1 MTLSAPLVVVGSAN
15 ADMFVEV
22 DRLPKE
28 GETIAAKS
36 GQTFAGGKGANQASC
51 AARLSYPTYF
61 VGQVG
66 KDGHASL
73 VRDALTS
80 AGVRLDHM
88 NTVKGPTGHA
98 LVMLQP
104 GGKSSIV
111 LVQGANVSWP
121 RLADGINRLTTTVQQ
136 LIRRAGAVLLQR
148 EVPDSVNMEAAKV
161 QNLGLQFLIRKNLSS
176 FFCCCTFLFLS
187 FCCHIV
193 SYKRL
198 NHNQRQDAFI
208 RGCIILATS

>member
-1 MTLSAPLVVVGSAN
+1 
-15 ADMFVEV
+15 
-22 DRLPKE
+22 
-28 GETIAAKS
+28 
-36 GQTFAGGKGANQASC
+36 
-51 AARLSYPTYF
+51 
-61 VGQVG
+61 
-66 KDGHASL
+66 
-73 VRDALTS
+73 
-80 AGVRLDHM
+80 M

-176 FFCCCTFLFLS
+176 FFCCCMFLFLS
-187 FCCHIV
+187 FCCQEAQPQSKAV
-193 SYKRL
+193 CFD
-198 NHNQRQDAFI
+198 QRMHHTCNFMI
-208 RGCIILATS
+208 HFTK